1 VILLA
6 TLAVL
11 LGGFEV
17 FARVYVEGHSKV
29 QREVNAEYA
38 EALQIARSGRK
49 QLLIVGNSL
58 VGDDVDFDL
67 VRGKLPAG
75 WQAHRFWIY
84 NTGYEDWYFGLRRL
98 LAEGSRPDVVAVVF
112 AGLNWYGSGIRGDY
126 SAQYLFQTR
135 DLLRIKSELDLD
147 RTTTTSLLFARY
159 SKFYAL
165 RSEIRKQ
172 VLQAAVPDLPHM
184 YDLIKPGQTRP
195 IGDGEIE
202 ELLTHRIAAYRD
214 VLKAYGVT
222 LVLIVPP
229 IPRPG
234 AEHHDAIRLAAAR
247 VAVEAIMP
255 MSCANLP
262 ASDFSDDMHL
272 TPAGATLFTAAF
284 TAQLFA
290 PLNAAAEGTNG
301 PSRSSLP

>member
-1 VILLA
+1 MLA
-6 TLAVL
+6 TLALL
-11 LGGFEV
+11 LGGLEV
-17 FARVYVEGHSKV
+17 FARVYVERHSKV
-29 QREVNAEYA
+29 QREVNAEEA
-38 EALQIARSGRK
+38 EALQITRSGRK
-49 QLLIVGNSL
+49 QLLIIGNSL

-67 VRGKLPAG
+67 VRSRLPAA

-98 LAEGSRPDVVAVVF
+98 LAEGSRPDVIAVVF

-195 IGDGEIE
+195 ITDVEVE
-202 ELLTHRIAAYRD
+202 DLLTRRIAAYRD
-214 VLKAYGVT
+214 ILKNYGVT
-222 LVLIVPP
+222 LLLIVPP

-247 VAVEAIMP
+247 AGVEAVMP
-255 MSCANLP
+255 MSCADLP
-262 ASDFSDDMHL
+262 ASNFSDDMHL
-272 TPAGATLFTAAF
+272 TPSGAALFTAAL
-284 TAQLFA
+284 TAQLFTT
-290 PLNAAAEGTNG
+290 LNTEGGGTNG